1 MNNRIGR
8 MAATAGLALALAL
21 TGAFHA
27 GAEDPIAT
35 TLDTSQAKGYLG
47 LWKVTM
53 DIMGNEMNLYLNIV
67 DVDGKLGATLDMPRQ
82 PEPLAITEILKTEEG
97 LEMNSELTLGASFKL
112 ELNIKAHLEG
122 DGMAGT
128 IKDKSGIFSS
138 DMVGVKITQKELD
151 SVQGRRSAP
160 TEARFRVGDKQ
171 IRIAFAR
178 LTTGTSD
185 WDLFQNVK
193 EGDVFAFTESRATK
207 IFTDFD
213 LGFGDVV
220 IKKENVAADY
230 PGVYSLW
237 LKRAGDGWSLVFNN
251 QSDIWGTRHL
261 PEHDVAEIPL
271 TVSKTNG
278 DAQKTFVIR
287 LDKQGDEGGIL
298 KLAWGDLEWSTPFDV
313 IQ

>member
-1 MNNRIGR
+1 MNNKIGR
-8 MAATAGLALALAL
+8 MAATAGLAIALAL
-21 TGAFHA
+21 TGPFHA
-27 GAEDPIAT
+27 AAEDPIAT
-35 TLDTSQAKGYLG
+35 TLDTSQAQGFLG

-53 DIMGNEMNLYLNIV
+53 DIMGNEMSLFLNIV

-82 PEPLAITEILKTEEG
+82 PEPLAITEISKTEEG
-97 LEMNSELTLGASFKL
+97 IEMNSELTLGGSFKL

-122 DGMAGT
+122 DGLAGI

-138 DMVGVKITQKELD
+138 DMVGVKITQQELD
-151 SVQGRRSAP
+151 SVQGRRAAP
-160 TEARFRVGDKQ
+160 TEARLRVGDKQ
-171 IRIAFAR
+171 IRIAFAK

-193 EGDVFAFTESRATK
+193 EGDVFRFTESRATK

-237 LKRAGDGWSLVFNN
+237 LKRVGNGWALVFND
-251 QSDIWGTRHL
+251 QPDIWGTRRL

-278 DAQKTFVIR
+278 DAQETFVIR
-287 LDKQGDEGGIL
+287 LDKQGDQGGIL
-298 KLAWGDLEWSTPFDV
+298 KLAWGDLEWSTHFDV